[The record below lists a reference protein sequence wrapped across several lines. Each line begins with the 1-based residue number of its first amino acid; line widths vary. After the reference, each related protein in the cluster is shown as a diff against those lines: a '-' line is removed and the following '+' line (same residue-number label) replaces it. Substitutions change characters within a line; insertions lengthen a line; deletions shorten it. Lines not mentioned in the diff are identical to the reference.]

1 MPPAWGTRWLA
12 PGPSA
17 QRPPSLAGCLGGV
30 PDDTPR
36 ALTMPIVKSS
46 PPSLCLA
53 RTIAV
58 SRALGTRLG
67 RPARGVAVRGQL
79 PCHAMPWQRRV
90 FCPSFHASFPRRG
103 LSRAAREIWSM
114 QQHQPA
120 VHATFRADAQA
131 LSTKSIRA
139 SS

>member
-79 PCHAMPWQRRV
+79 PCHAMAAQ
-90 FCPSFHASFPRRG
+90 SFLSFIPCFLSAAWLVEGRPRDLVNATTPACRPCHLPRG
-103 LSRAAREIWSM
+103 RSSVE
-114 QQHQPA
+114 HQE
-120 VHATFRADAQA
+120 H
-131 LSTKSIRA
+131 
-139 SS
+139 